1 MITDSGVPD
10 GLRYTASHEWLRR
23 DGASPVEATI
33 GITDFAQDQLG
44 DVVYVELPAPG
55 ARLSAGEVC
64 GEIESTK
71 TVAELYA
78 PVDGELTA
86 VNDELND
93 APELVNAS
101 PYGDGWL
108 LRVRIADDADLGGLL
123 DADAYRAH
131 LQDS

>member
-1 MITDSGVPD
+1 MTTGSGIPD
-10 GLRYTASHEWLRR
+10 GLLYTSSHEWLRR
-23 DGASPVEATI
+23 DDASPGVATI

-44 DVVYVELPAPG
+44 DVVYVDLPAPG
-55 ARLSAGEVC
+55 TALSAGDVC

-78 PVDGELTA
+78 PVDGELIA
-86 VNDELND
+86 INDDLAD

-108 LRVRIADDADLGGLL
+108 IRLRIADDADLAGLL
-123 DADAYRAH
+123 DADAYRAQ
-131 LQDS
+131 LQES